1 MTTLYSH
8 AFKGALLL
16 LLLATALSIPAAYC
30 QENKVRIANNSIDTA
45 LPLNGN
51 ATATDSLIPGIS
63 MPGAI
68 SAMDASPVKLL
79 PYSSIGQLLQARVS
93 GVEVRSNTGE
103 PGVPGLTIIRGTAV
117 QLNGAKSSY
126 YAQPLYVVDGV
137 PLVMEHP
144 YAFDIKQ
151 YDYTRPGPNIDMAAG
166 IDVNNIESVEVL
178 KDFGATA
185 MYGPRGVNGVIRITT
200 RKPRAGKQ
208 RVTFNTYFGMAA
220 KPFVRTVNAAF
231 ERDFRLPFYQQYANA
246 SQWAAFPRY
255 LADSMQAAY
264 YGPANWDD
272 TYYQNRLVQGVS
284 AAINGGSARANFIFG
299 VGEQH
304 DPGVAD
310 KSGLN
315 RYNVYFKL
323 NIEPVKNMQLLTSI
337 SGTLMDRKN
346 NHSLRDRFAEEE
358 YLPALTDPLPPNK
371 EYLARYNTEYD
382 RVVDKNRSNAIQA
395 SLAINYHFLP
405 HFNFNSLL
413 AVDYND
419 QNRDYFIPGSINE
432 GNSYISYYT
441 GLNRRISVDNALT
454 YSNSF
459 SGKHALTLKLGQS
472 LQLDN
477 RKYDYTKGYRGPSD
491 FIKII
496 RVGDKD
502 HPENNTY
509 DARMVYSYKDYINFN
524 LVSFYGSA
532 TYEFNKK
539 LNLSMLLRS
548 DGSSSINASGYT
560 WFVSPTI
567 AASYKLS
574 DEQFLRNSNTISEL
588 LLRGSWGRQGR
599 LFLDDNIG
607 NGPYYTVD
615 IGWSGAR
622 NIAGYNGIPTLG
634 LPFGKGYSG
643 WGTQWPYTDQWD
655 LGADVSL
662 WHHKVTISAD
672 IYSKTDRNLVVAVPV
687 PSEYGFKQ
695 TNKNGMSVRNYGAEL
710 TISANVIHRNF
721 SWQPQ
726 LIIQSNQNKLLALPD
741 HLSAITAGNRRLEVG
756 KAIDRYWLLQNN
768 GIYLKDSDIPV
779 KGGQPLGFNG
789 IAFKAGDPKW
799 EDTNGDNVINDE
811 DRIMKGHIS
820 PTVSGGFSNTFTYK
834 ELSLNFVIAYSLGRQ
849 LINARMAGRFDFVNR
864 EGVDNMVGVKELTFW
879 QQLGDYSKYPL
890 YNPWSYVNPYQAD
903 QTLFLEDAS
912 FAKLRSLTLSY
923 SLAGRKWARKRQ
935 FSQCKVYAT
944 LNNVFTI
951 TRYSGGDPELA
962 DFNGYD
968 NGYGMPIPKT
978 YTLGFSLEF

>member
-1 MTTLYSH
+1 MTTLYTH
-8 AFKGALLL
+8 AFRGALLM
-16 LLLATALSIPAAYC
+16 LLLATALSVPYAYG
-30 QENKVRIANNSIDTA
+30 QEKTVSRSNTADTT
-45 LPLNGN
+45 LPVNG
-51 ATATDSLIPGIS
+51 TPIVPESPIHGTV

-68 SAMDASPVKLL
+68 SVMDASPVKLL
-79 PYSSIGQLLQARVS
+79 PYSSIDQLLQARIS
-93 GVEVRSNTGE
+93 GVEVRNTTGE
-103 PGVPGLTIIRGTAV
+103 PGIPGLTIIRGTAIP
-117 QLNGAKSSY
+117 LNGAKSSY

-151 YDYTRPGPNIDMAAG
+151 YDYTRPGPNINMAAA
-166 IDVNNIESVEVL
+166 IDINNIESIEVL

-200 RKPRAGKQ
+200 RKPQAGKQ
-208 RVTFNTYFGMAA
+208 KVSINTYFGVTA
-220 KPFVRTVNAAF
+220 KPFVHTINAAF
-231 ERDFRLPFYQQYANA
+231 ERDFRLPFYNKYANA
-246 SQWAAFPRY
+246 GQWAAFPRY
-255 LADSMQAAY
+255 LADSMQPAY
-264 YGPANWDD
+264 YGPSNWDD
-272 TYYQNRLVQGVS
+272 TYYQNRMVQGVS
-284 AAINGGSARANFIFG
+284 AAINGGGPRSNFIFG
-299 VGEQH
+299 LGEQH
-304 DPGVAD
+304 DPGIAD

-315 RYNVYFKL
+315 KYNVYFKL
-323 NIEPVKNMQLLTSI
+323 NIEPVKNMQVLTSI

-358 YLPALTDPLPPNK
+358 YLPSLTDPLPPNK
-371 EYLARYNTEYD
+371 DYLSKYITEYD
-382 RVVDKNRSNAIQA
+382 RVVDKNKSNAIQA
-395 SLAINYHFLP
+395 SLSVNYNFIP
-405 HFNFNSLL
+405 HFTFTSLL
-413 AVDYND
+413 AIDYND

-441 GLNRRISVDNALT
+441 GLNRRITVDNAIAYT
-454 YSNSF
+454 NNF
-459 SGKHALTLKLGQS
+459 SAKHTISLKLGQS
-472 LQLDN
+472 VQLDS

-496 RVGDKD
+496 RAGDKVT
-502 HPENNTY
+502 PENNTY

-532 TYEFNKK
+532 TYDFNNK

-548 DGSSSINASGYT
+548 DGSSNINANGYT

-574 DEQFLRNSNTISEL
+574 EENFLRNSSTISRL
-588 LLRGSWGRQGR
+588 LLRASWGREGR

-615 IGWSGAR
+615 IGWSGNR

-643 WGTQWPYTDQWD
+643 WGTRWPYTDQWN
-655 LGADVSL
+655 LGADLSL
-662 WHHKVTISAD
+662 WHDKIAISGD
-672 IYSKTDRNLVVAVPV
+672 IYSKTDKNGVIAVPV

-710 TISANVIHRNF
+710 SIAATVSNGAF

-726 LIIQSNQNKLLALPD
+726 LIMQTNQNKLLALPD
-741 HLSAITAGNRRLEVG
+741 NLSSITYGNRRLKVG
-756 KAIDRYWLLQNN
+756 KPIDRYWLLQNN
-768 GIYLKDSDIPV
+768 GIYTKESDIPV
-779 KGGQPLGFNG
+779 KNGQPLSFNG
-789 IAFKAGDPKW
+789 IPFKVGDPKW
-799 EDTNGDNVINDE
+799 EDMTGDNVINDD
-811 DRIMKGHIS
+811 DRIMKGHIN
-820 PTVSGGFSNTFTYK
+820 PAISGGFSNTFTYK
-834 ELSLNFVIAYSLGRQ
+834 QLSLNVVMAYSLGRQ
-849 LINARMAGRFDFVNR
+849 VINARMAGRFDFVNR
-864 EGVDNMVGVKELTFW
+864 EGVDNINGVKELTFW
-879 QQLGDYSKYPL
+879 QRVGDYSKYPM

-923 SLAGRKWARKRQ
+923 SLTGMKWARKRS
-935 FSQCKVYAT
+935 FTQCKVYAT
-944 LNNVFTI
+944 VNNLFTI
-951 TRYSGGDPELA
+951 TRYSGADPELA
-962 DFNGYD
+962 DFTGYD

-978 YTLGFSLEF
+978 YTLGFTLEF